1 MGHLVWITEP
11 SAYAA
16 IGESRLIPSLF
27 DNGNKFL
34 DNYSDTVAIL
44 VDSKKMHVRDISEYS
59 SGDETEISAALMS
72 DTKKI
77 HVPMENAYY
86 HLMVDAFSSIAN
98 HAKNNPGA
106 IFLILSSVFKDS
118 STTIDRF
125 FLGLKRMYGVSY
137 LLMGAGEYAAR
148 NILVAKSANLAS
160 SSGIFSNDVYLAF
173 SDSDSLELVP
183 YRKVYVS
190 RKAIDDPSIK
200 VIDYKTRNINYRI
213 SDESVLEKFFAD
225 LGYEIVYAETMTI
238 EEKVRLFA
246 ETKVLASVT
255 SAGLANS
262 MLMKPGTSMI
272 ELLVPIIW
280 ENRIELY
287 TTLYSKVAAV
297 KSMMYTSI
305 ASINNLSSEILLQLE
320 LHKNVIKEIG
330 R

>member
-1 MGHLVWITEP
+1 
-11 SAYAA
+11 
-16 IGESRLIPSLF
+16 
-27 DNGNKFL
+27 
-34 DNYSDTVAIL
+34 
-44 VDSKKMHVRDISEYS
+44 
-59 SGDETEISAALMS
+59 
-72 DTKKI
+72 
-77 HVPMENAYY
+77 MENAYY